1 MSDVGKF
8 LRLKLQ
14 KEHIPLINIVRRAE
28 QASELKAAGFNHV
41 LDSTTQSFER
51 ELKGL
56 SHELDAR
63 VAFDAV
69 AGEMTGK
76 LFNRLPAK
84 STIYVYGSLSL
95 KMVQDVNPV
104 DLIFGQKQI
113 KGLHL
118 VHNFLGERKVS
129 DFSRELAEDHRA
141 GLLATKYQRTIG
153 LEELDA
159 AIPEYLRDLGKG
171 KLLVKLN

>member
-8 LRLKLQ
+8 LRSKLA
-14 KEHIPLINIVRRAE
+14 EARIPLINIVRREE
-28 QASELKAAGFNHV
+28 QLEQLKQAGFPLS

-51 ELKGL
+51 DLKRMA
-56 SHELDAR
+56 HEIDAR

-84 STIYVYGSLSL
+84 STVYVYGSLSL
-95 KMVQDVNPV
+95 KMVQDINPV
-104 DLIFGQKQI
+104 DLIFSQKQI

-118 VHNFLGERKVS
+118 VHNFLKGRSLKE
-129 DFSRELAEDHRA
+129 FNRELVEDHA
-141 GLLATKYQRTIG
+141 KGLLKTKYQKTIG
-153 LEELDA
+153 LDELNNE
-159 AIPEYLRDLGKG
+159 ISGYMRETGKG
-171 KLLVKLN
+171 KLLIKLN